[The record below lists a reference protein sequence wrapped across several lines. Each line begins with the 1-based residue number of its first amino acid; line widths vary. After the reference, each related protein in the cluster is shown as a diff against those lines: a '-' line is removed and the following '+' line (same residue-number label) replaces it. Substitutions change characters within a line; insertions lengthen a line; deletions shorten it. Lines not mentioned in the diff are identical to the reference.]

1 MRFSRRHGK
10 NISSKLDSKMMEQGL
25 PVYERTGFFFQNVR
39 EYFARVY
46 VRISVAVPRN
56 VVAIYHAI
64 SFGRTIVTC
73 CLRALRLSRITR

>member
-1 MRFSRRHGK
+1 
-10 NISSKLDSKMMEQGL
+10 MMEQGF